1 MSTTLLQNIQKSAD
15 FNTRGLNIVKKNW
28 FGSSN
33 ARLFIVLE
41 WFVEG
46 AIGMYSDS

>member
-1 MSTTLLQNIQKSAD
+1 MSTTLLQNIQKAAD

-33 ARLFIVLE
+33 ARLFIVLD
-41 WFVEG
+41 VVC
-46 AIGMYSDS
+46 